1 MNRWSGWKTLTR
13 AQWENLDRAEA
24 IQLPVAMIECDVL
37 RAYCIFLL
45 AHSHPKF
52 WTSPSSTTGK
62 YHPEEQNRES
72 EVVPGV
78 RVGGLI
84 SHSWHVMVTAF
95 EAMRRYGYNERAP
108 RDERIEW
115 AKVRDEL
122 AFASIIHDWAKCG
135 DPTKG
140 EWYDHTSNDHGEV
153 AARVIIGPMLDG
165 FLVAFPE
172 VSGEALDLL
181 REMVEATAHAIEHHY
196 GVWSRARLRPSSEKL
211 SDVARMLQEGDY
223 YSTRRCIAK
232 FDGKQ
237 VLETLRR
244 HSPSELSGC
253 NIPVEPLVVEP
264 DPGPE
269 DEEVEGGRPAES
281 TEDSDYMW

>member
-84 SHSWHVMVTAF
+84 SHSWHVMGMAF

-122 AFASIIHDWAKCG
+122 SFASIMHDWAKCG

-140 EWYDHTSNDHGEV
+140 EWYGHTSNDHGEV
-153 AARVIIGPMLDG
+153 AARVISGPMLDG

-181 REMVEATAHAIEHHY
+181 REMVDASAHAIEHHY

-211 SDVARMLQEGDY
+211 SDVDRMLQEGDY

-237 VLETLRR
+237 VLDTLRR

-264 DPGPE
+264 EPE
-269 DEEVEGGRPAES
+269 EEPEEERPDES
-281 TEDSDYMW
+281 SEDSDYMW